1 MPRPNKRLKLAARR
15 RLGNESFFS
24 APQLKRDPLGRDDC
38 DELHRH
44 YVTHLHI
51 PMLYVIVEDFRGGDA
66 VPVYRRFR
74 DRGRLAPDGLK
85 YHASWVTTDFRRCF
99 QVMECDDPQLLQQWM
114 GNWQDLIDFDVIP
127 VRTSAEAAA
136 AIAPRL

>member
-1 MPRPNKRLKLAARR
+1 MRSLAGQLFLSA
-15 RLGNESFFS
+15 GPPPCPSEAF

-38 DELHRH
+38 HELHRH
-44 YVTHLHI
+44 GVTHLHT
-51 PMLYVIVEDFRGGDA
+51 PMLYVIVENFRGGEA

-127 VRTSAEAAA
+127 VRTSADAAA